1 MVAQQQRAA
10 ARHSRILDAALK
22 IFSRRGY
29 RDASVDDIAMA
40 SSTSKGGIYFHFP
53 NKEAIFLKLLDRT
66 ADRLRQKVEEAMAA
80 ESEPIAKA
88 EAALQALLI
97 AFSKHRELAR
107 LFLLESQGGG
117 RHFDQH
123 LMAVHGEFTKLIQAN
138 LDQAIVSGL
147 IDPLDTD
154 VASRAWFGAL
164 KEVITGWLLSDKS
177 DGLEDAYAALSPM
190 LVRSV
195 GLKGHRQKQG

>member
-29 RDASVDDIAMA
+29 RDASVDDIASA
-40 SSTSKGGIYFHFP
+40 SATSKGGIYFHFP

-66 ADRLRQKVEEAMAA
+66 ADRLREKVEEAMAV
-80 ESEPIAKA
+80 ESESIAKA

-107 LFLLESQGGG
+107 LFLLESQGVG

-123 LMAVHGEFTKLIQAN
+123 LMATHGEFTKLIQEN
-138 LDQAIVSGL
+138 LDRAIASGL

-195 GLKGHRQKQG
+195 GLKSHRQS

>member
-1 MVAQQQRAA
+1 MVAQQERAA

-29 RDASVDDIAMA
+29 RDASVDDIASA
-40 SSTSKGGIYFHFP
+40 SATSKGGIYFHFP
-53 NKEAIFLKLLDRT
+53 NKEDIFLKLLDRT

-107 LFLLESQGGG
+107 IFLLESQGAG

-123 LMAVHGEFTKLIQAN
+123 LMAVHGGFAMLIQEN
-138 LDQAIVSGL
+138 LDRAIASGL

-154 VASRAWFGAL
+154 VASRVWYGAL
-164 KEVITGWLLSDKS
+164 KEVITGWLLSERS

-195 GLKGHRQKQG
+195 GLKDHRQSQR